1 MSAYVIEAY
10 GMNDKV
16 QEADSDRQYVNGD
29 RMNVV
34 LVRGYH
40 DFIAGS
46 DANRNRISQGFSFP
60 FESRVDD
67 FNAVDR
73 FPVCMLWNKFISSK
87 DFSRTK
93 LNVKL
98 RENFSDSKT
107 VRNIDVSVDELL
119 VSYVQALVNEFK
131 QKYGIETNKN
141 QKDHYI
147 IPIPNELTEYSQEYL
162 IRSFSSKNVEVTLIW
177 REVAALM
184 KFIEENKSRI
194 SFKEGQRIKVAY
206 LGEDSLESAVFE
218 LRRLKNEFVP
228 VRTRPKIQKR
238 VFSGFDYLCQ
248 SLRQKLSGQKECSD
262 KTLWEIFN
270 TRSDYVKSA
279 LGKTYQEEPLPLE
292 TGDSHLKTIVKSI
305 VLEPDVENKFIQ
317 SDLLNRVVQLEHGS
331 GESLSLYDFVLENS
345 EEKYDAILL
354 CGDIATEAISAQLK
368 KKLSSQNIQ
377 VWASDTDL
385 IVEGSRLYH
394 ENLKND
400 RPTYLDCLPKL
411 EIAYY
416 SEEIEDWSW
425 MSLVKEG
432 QFVEGGKEYNSL
444 EPFKELGIPKGHNSL
459 PIYLRVESTGEGD
472 DGIRFEKRIFE
483 KVAPEDLRLY
493 ITVSMKAA
501 FGLARIKIKDELNFY
516 SDNGFIFDYSKMKKK
531 SLDNLKT
538 GLSYPSNLTFGPVFP
553 ADEKNQNL
561 IEICQ
566 YLENYIRTEPFFR
579 LDDEDIKELLRRLP
593 YSRHTDNRSYKTYD
607 LEFNTRSE
615 INNSYLNRIWKI
627 VCSHAYEL
635 QHRSEQGYS
644 AIKATLNALTK
655 LKVFYRFAPVTLKEV
670 CRQHLACQ
678 ISFISPQMFF
688 GTSCKVLYDSEDA
701 IRLIYWYINNLQPGL
716 RKKIYYAQGLVW
728 LLNYIPE
735 AKNVL
740 DRTTA
745 DNMVQ
750 MSYDMLE
757 EQLVQNN
764 FKSKFYTATLLLLV
778 SLKYRA
784 KEPDFMTPNDSNP
797 INLEYLNEI
806 YEAIDSCI
814 SKMSNATGYQQRYYE
829 KIVHM
834 HEEVRNFIE
843 KKGNQEFLVALN
855 DLSEKDD

>member
-16 QEADSDRQYVNGD
+16 HEADSDRQYVNGD

-67 FNAVDR
+67 FDAVDR

-98 RENFSDSKT
+98 SDNFSDSKT

-131 QKYGIETNKN
+131 QKYGIETKKN

-248 SLRQKLSGQKECSD
+248 CLRQKLSGQKECSD

-270 TRSDYVKSA
+270 TRSDYVRSA

-305 VLEPDVENKFIQ
+305 VLEPNAENRFIQ
-317 SDLLNRVVQLEHGS
+317 SDLLHRVVQLEHGS
-331 GESLSLYDFVLENS
+331 GESLSLYDFVLGNS

-354 CGDIATEAISAQLK
+354 SGDIATEAISAQLQ

-377 VWASDTDL
+377 VWTSDTDL
-385 IVEGSRLYH
+385 IVEGSRLYY

-416 SEEIEDWSW
+416 SEETEDWSW

-432 QFVEGGKEYNSL
+432 QYVEGGKEYNSL
-444 EPFKELGIPKGHNSL
+444 EPFKELGIQKGHNSL

-516 SDNGFIFDYSKMKKK
+516 SDNGFIFDYSKMKKG
-531 SLDNLKT
+531 SLPKVE
-538 GLSYPSNLTFGPVFP
+538 LSYPAKLTYGPLFP
-553 ADEKNQNL
+553 DFEENKKLKLFVQKLESYIKSEQFFSLDDARISDNL
-561 IEICQ
+561 I
-566 YLENYIRTEPFFR
+566 
-579 LDDEDIKELLRRLP
+579 KLP
-593 YSRHTDNRSYKTYD
+593 YSRNRLYKTYD
-607 LEFNTRSE
+607 LELNTGSE
-615 INNSYLNRIWKI
+615 INNFYLNRILKI
-627 VCSHAYEL
+627 INNRAYEL
-635 QHRSEQGYS
+635 THRSRGSSEV
-644 AIKATLNALTK
+644 IKKTIKSLIK
-655 LKVFYRFAPVTLKEV
+655 LKVFYKSAPDSLKKV
-670 CRQHLACQ
+670 CIKHLSAQ
-678 ISFISPQMFF
+678 LSYVKPKIFF
-688 GTSCKVLYDSEDA
+688 VASCNVLYGSEDG
-701 IRLIYWYINNLQPGL
+701 IRLIYQHINNQF
-716 RKKIYYAQGLVW
+716 REDRNRDYYAHGLIW
-728 LLNYIPE
+728 LLNYVSE

-784 KEPDFMTPNDSNP
+784 KDPDFLTPNDSNLT
-797 INLEYLNEI
+797 NLEYLNEI

-814 SKMSNATGYQQRYYE
+814 SKLSNATGYQQRYYE